1 MDFFS
6 FASEVDSF
14 LGRPRGLAAF
24 ALTSAFDA
32 LAELAL
38 GDWVVFLAV
47 VFLVIGKVLRSR

>member
-1 MDFFS
+1 M
-6 FASEVDSF
+6 
-14 LGRPRGLAAF
+14 GRPRGLAAF

-32 LAELAL
+32 LAGLAL